1 MVLQNRRGLDLLT
14 AEKGGLCLFL
24 EEAYC
29 FYTSKWGAAK
39 EAARNLTKRA
49 LRIRQH
55 LSNSWEN
62 WLSICDWMPWIL
74 PFLAPLLLLTLI
86 LTFGPCLMGLF
97 SKFIQNCLQAFTNR
111 TIHELLLSRSNY
123 QKLRPHTNPLD
134 PHSRFFSSPPAPH
147 NAAVLKEAVREDWP
161 SALILNQKGWNDKA
175 SMGAHGRNG
184 SWCWPRK
191 QRIKSQWP
199 LRLTKLPKGHSVL
212 LLAPTCSRL
221 WNHRIADLWLCDR
234 RTQLQAKN

>member
-1 MVLQNRRGLDLLT
+1 M
-14 AEKGGLCLFL
+14 
-24 EEAYC
+24 
-29 FYTSKWGAAK
+29 S
-39 EAARNLTKRA
+39 
-49 LRIRQH
+49 
-55 LSNSWEN
+55 
-62 WLSICDWMPWIL
+62 
-74 PFLAPLLLLTLI
+74 
-86 LTFGPCLMGLF
+86 LF
-97 SKFIQNCLQAFTNR
+97 SKFLQDDLWAFTNW
-111 TIHELLLSRSNY
+111 TIHELLLTRSNY

-199 LRLTKLPKGHSVL
+199 LRLTKLPKWHTVFP
-212 LLAPTCSRL
+212 LAPTFSKL
-221 WNHRIADLWLCDR
+221 QDHRIPDLWLRDHG
-234 RTQLQAKN
+234 THLQAKN

>member
-1 MVLQNRRGLDLLT
+1 MLQRKQRELWQTGPREHVPVSVIHGKTDGELELDALDPTFSRLSYST
-14 AEKGGLCLFL
+14 YPYSNFWPIFNASFAKFL
-24 EEAYC
+24 QD
-29 FYTSKWGAAK
+29 
-39 EAARNLTKRA
+39 R
-49 LRIRQH
+49 LR
-55 LSNSWEN
+55 
-62 WLSICDWMPWIL
+62 
-74 PFLAPLLLLTLI
+74 
-86 LTFGPCLMGLF
+86 
-97 SKFIQNCLQAFTNR
+97 AFTNR

-123 QKLRPHTNPLD
+123 QKLRPHTNLLD